1 MGLIILSPQV
11 LRASDEI
18 MPVKHVAK
26 CLKESKCL
34 IKGQAGPVLGQG
46 EEKHVLGAKFKEAS
60 KTQ

>member
-1 MGLIILSPQV
+1 
-11 LRASDEI
+11 

-26 CLKESKCL
+26 CLKENKCL